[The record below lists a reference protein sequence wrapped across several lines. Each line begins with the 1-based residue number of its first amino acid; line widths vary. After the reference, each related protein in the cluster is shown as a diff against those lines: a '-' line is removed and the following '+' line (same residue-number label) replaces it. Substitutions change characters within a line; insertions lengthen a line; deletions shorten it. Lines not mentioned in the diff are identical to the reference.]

1 MKIERPDDM
10 NSDGLQSTILTMA
23 GVLEGDTSTT
33 KVVDRRDKVHSFV
46 VEDSSLTDDVR
57 QGETR

>member
-1 MKIERPDDM
+1 M